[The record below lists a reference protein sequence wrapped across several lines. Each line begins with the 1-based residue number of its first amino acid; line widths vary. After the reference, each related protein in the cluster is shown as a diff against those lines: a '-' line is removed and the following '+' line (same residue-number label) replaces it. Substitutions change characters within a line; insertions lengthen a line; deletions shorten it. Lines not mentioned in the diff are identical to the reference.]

1 VPKIIGS
8 SLADHRDQVRQ
19 RLFESMMQLIVE
31 QGYDTVTLADVA
43 AAAGVGR
50 TAVYNHFPDKESVLL
65 AMADDATE
73 RYLVRLRA
81 AMADDDAPLAK
92 LRTFLRMQMTELAG
106 HHTRMAGIGTALSAE
121 GRARIRE
128 HIAPMMETL
137 QGTLTDAIAAGDIPE
152 QDVPTVSMMISSI
165 TAARFTV
172 GLTGDALDHAISVC
186 TDFVLRGVGAGNLV
200 DDDVLG
206 LGRDGVLGNGAVG
219 PGAVDPSGAADSVA
233 ESGPLQE

>member
-1 VPKIIGS
+1 
-8 SLADHRDQVRQ
+8 
-19 RLFESMMQLIVE
+19 MQLIVE
-31 QGYDTVTLADVA
+31 QGYDSVTLADVA

-81 AMADDDAPLAK
+81 AMADDGAPLAK

-106 HHTRMAGIGTALSAE
+106 HHARMAGIGTALSAE

-137 QGTLTDAIAAGDIPE
+137 QSMLTDAIAAGDIPE
-152 QDVPTVSMMISSI
+152 QDVSTVSMMISSI

-186 TDFVLRGVGAGNLV
+186 TDFVLRGVGAGSLV
-200 DDDVLG
+200 DDDAPG
-206 LGRDGVLGNGAVG
+206 LGRDDVLGDGGVDSGGAG
-219 PGAVDPSGAADSVA
+219 DGAAGSAVDSGTAADSGTD
-233 ESGPLQE
+233 SGSLQE